1 MKRNKKYFSTFPKC
15 YLFIALFTPAKGW
28 VIFQLQCLEF
38 DSYSSG
44 TYDSKEYI
52 SKTQFPA
59 FKLIFL
65 TSYVKFTSIR
75 QNTDNLFEPFKEKV
89 DVSPFNSNWLIKYG
103 FISRIEKKGKDKRF
117 NKNWW
122 PISLLNI
129 NYKIASKALAERLK
143 KIFPVFISHEQT
155 A

>member
-1 MKRNKKYFSTFPKC
+1 M
-15 YLFIALFTPAKGW
+15 
-28 VIFQLQCLEF
+28 
-38 DSYSSG
+38 
-44 TYDSKEYI
+44 
-52 SKTQFPA
+52 
-59 FKLIFL
+59 
-65 TSYVKFTSIR
+65 
-75 QNTDNLFEPFKEKV
+75 

-117 NKNWW
+117 TKNWW